1 MKEDGLPNLLH
12 GFSQPFSILNFGL
25 QTIENPKIASAIAC
39 GTTATARA
47 APPEE

>member
-1 MKEDGLPNLLH
+1 MKEDELPNFLH
-12 GFSQPFSILNFGL
+12 GFSLPFSILNFGS

-39 GTTATARA
+39 RTTTTARA